1 MPSKRRWDNM
11 IKNKEIILQEQTKKL
26 YEHVKTYLDDMDN
39 LSDTNDFT
47 IDSIERMWG
56 NLEDTARRI
65 IREIN
70 EDMIKQLDEKEI
82 IKLKK
87 KNMPKKG

>member
-1 MPSKRRWDNM
+1 M